1 MLQNIPDDHEEENS
15 FRTENVYVSADRKLR
30 PVPVTGNVRPE
41 VPSSVRKNWEGS
53 VSCLIR
59 SIGFSM
65 GVVMRIARKGAE
77 IFLRS
82 GEEEESYSPGNFFRF
97 GEGSNCEDTIGEN
110 GFVLSEAKNDKFRS
124 YCGMPL
130 HWEDGS
136 FFGTLCLFSHEDRKE
151 KSEIFPAINE
161 IRASLEKDLELLS
174 LRKERDEE
182 YAKYTRTTEA
192 ILKNTPGGIFSYSAE
207 EDEQFSYIS
216 DNMLTFLGYGREEFL
231 KKFDGCFSRMIYKED
246 RTVTL
251 ENISAQIKNGSF
263 DSVEYRIEKKDGS
276 LAWVHDEGHIVS
288 DTAGKRWFYVVI
300 VDITESVLARQK
312 EREKFHESLQTLL
325 SANPKALGVMQINL
339 TQNTCGSGHGM
350 SGLEDNH
357 DGVTS
362 VDGLFSGVAGE
373 IAEKDQQRDFRTEF
387 TRTALLEE
395 FKKGVTDKNVEYI
408 RREESGACVWI
419 RIYLNMLS
427 NPDTGDVEGV
437 LYSVDIS
444 AEKRREEILEIITSQ
459 EYDLIALIHLENRT
473 YEAYY
478 VGKSLPEAY
487 RRILPERG
495 ASCNFDDFC
504 AEAVLHMDADER
516 KAYENRLSYDYMQ
529 ESLDRNGGSYE
540 FTLKEYFPDCRYG
553 FMYRKFQHYRL
564 RGDAD
569 TVLVI
574 ESDVTELVLH
584 QQEEVAKAK
593 TEVEHDRLVMDS
605 VMGGIAVLKM
615 SDDGNLSVDY
625 FNVYVYQMLGY
636 DPTGMPQRAEEAKGT
651 LFEPMFADAL
661 TFIHLDDRA
670 YVRNAFLS
678 HRGEKTFSLK
688 PYRMSGSGGVCHWIL
703 ARARTGKSPSGESI
717 FYVTYRDVTEETRLQ
732 STITRQLEVEKQLR
746 RKADAANKAK
756 SDFLSRM
763 SHDIRTPLN
772 GIIGMTYIAREQD
785 NPERTRDCLAKIDRS
800 SRFLLG
806 LINDV
811 LDMSRAES
819 SRIELHPEPYAMEE
833 FNDYLDAVI
842 RPLCREKDLKFIL
855 EKELNLRN
863 MIPVTDK
870 LRCNQIIFNLL
881 SNAVKF
887 TPAGGTITYR
897 ITGKVLDSGKIG
909 ICHMIS
915 DTGIGMSKKFQE
927 VLFEPFTQ
935 ENRDDNSEKRGSGLG
950 LSIVKRLVDLMG
962 GSISVRSTPGK
973 GTAFFVS
980 LEFNA
985 VPAGTG
991 EAGGKTDPGKASAKG
1006 KKLQGKHIL
1015 LCEDNQLNQEI
1026 AKVFLEEQGAAVDV
1040 ADDGKKGFEKFST
1053 SMPGFYDAVLM
1064 DIRMPVMD
1072 GYAATEK
1079 IRSLTR
1085 KDAETVPIL
1094 AMTADAFR
1102 DDIRRCMEAG
1112 MNGHIAKPIDPK
1124 QLTEYLSGL
1133 MTPVKN

>member
-772 GIIGMTYIAREQD
+772 GIIGMTQIARENIGEPD
-785 NPERTRDCLAKIDRS
+785 KADDALDKISRS
-800 SRFLLG
+800 SDHLLT
-806 LINDV
+806 LINDI
-811 LDMSRAES
+811 LDL
-819 SRIELHPEPYAMEE
+819 SRIESGKMAMAHEPVDIWVAINQCMDVLKSSAI
-833 FNDYLDAVI
+833 N
-842 RPLCREKDLKFIL
+842 RDLKIVTEIPQIEYPYVLTDALHLRQIL
-855 EKELNLRN
+855 IN
-863 MIPVTDK
+863 
-870 LRCNQIIFNLL
+870 II

-887 TPAGGTITYR
+887 TPDGGMITFKTEASTDEENKLLFCRFEIADTGKGMSEDFTKRIFEPFVQADEFGGRTEFQGSGLGMAIVKQYVDMMGGTITIRSKLGEGSTFVVDLPFDIDQKAGSVSENEREEIRGMDFTGVSVLLVEDNSINMEIARFMLESKGMKVDMAGDGR
-897 ITGKVLDSGKIG
+897 IALE
-909 ICHMIS
+909 
-915 DTGIGMSKKFQE
+915 KFQ
-927 VLFEPFTQ
+927 T
-935 ENRDDNSEKRGSGLG
+935 
-950 LSIVKRLVDLMG
+950 
-962 GSISVRSTPGK
+962 STPG
-973 GTAFFVS
+973 
-980 LEFNA
+980 
-985 VPAGTG
+985 
-991 EAGGKTDPGKASAKG
+991 D
-1006 KKLQGKHIL
+1006 
-1015 LCEDNQLNQEI
+1015 
-1026 AKVFLEEQGAAVDV
+1026 
-1040 ADDGKKGFEKFST
+1040 
-1053 SMPGFYDAVLM
+1053 YDCILM
-1064 DIRMPVMD
+1064 DIMMPNMN
-1072 GYAATEK
+1072 GYEATMA
-1079 IRSLTR
+1079 IRALDR
-1085 KDAETVPIL
+1085 ADAKTIPIF
-1094 AMTADAFR
+1094 AMTANAFAE
-1102 DDIRRCMEAG
+1102 DVKAAMDCG
-1112 MNGHIAKPIDPK
+1112 MNGHIAKPIDMNMLLK
-1124 QLTEYLSGL
+1124 TLSEFIH
-1133 MTPVKN
+1133 